1 MNSIKLLTTY
11 AKADGGTRYLAV
23 LSDNSIWWYMP
34 NSPWQTSTS
43 EGLPKGVA
51 ITHIAAYVKKGGE
64 TRYVVVLEDESIW
77 WYMPNSPWH
86 QSPAD
91 GLPEGYKIRHFSV
104 YVKNGDTRYVVVLE
118 DESIYWYMPNHPW
131 QNSTTEGLPLPKHE
145 VIVPQT
151 EIIDHDTAV
160 EKANDEMES
169 IILTNAETP
178 KTDAPKSDTVTVVIP
193 PDGQLP
199 TSDAPHFEIPHIE
212 ISSLMS
218 KKFKSN
224 DDSTEI
230 PPDFR

>member
-43 EGLPKGVA
+43 EGLPEGVA
-51 ITHIAAYVKKGGE
+51 ITHIAAYVKKGGQ

-86 QSPAD
+86 KSPVD
-91 GLPEGYKIRHFSV
+91 GLPVGYKIRHFSV

-118 DESIYWYMPNHPW
+118 DESIWWYMPSHPW
-131 QNSTTEGLPLPKHE
+131 QNSTTEGLPLPKSESVAQPTE
-145 VIVPQT
+145 V
-151 EIIDHDTAV
+151 IDHDTAV
-160 EKANDEMES
+160 ASADE
-169 IILTNAETP
+169 ETAAVVPP
-178 KTDAPKSDTVTVVIP
+178 KDEHLTVVVP
-193 PDGQLP
+193 PDGPLP
-199 TSDAPHFEIPHIE
+199 TSDSAPIEIP
-212 ISSLMS
+212 SLMI
-218 KKFKSN
+218 KPFKMN